1 VTPCPRDDVFRRAT
15 AGETISFAEINRQV
29 VGEASIIN
37 PVKGLA
43 KIAAQLAEDRPD
55 DPLVHELQAL
65 VLALADG
72 DSPM

>member
-1 VTPCPRDDVFRRAT
+1 MSARRCLSTRNGRRD
-15 AGETISFAEINRQV
+15 ISFAEINRQV

>member
-1 VTPCPRDDVFRRAT
+1 MSARRCLSTRNGRRD
-15 AGETISFAEINRQV
+15 ISFAEINRQV

-55 DPLVHELQAL
+55 DPLFHELQAL